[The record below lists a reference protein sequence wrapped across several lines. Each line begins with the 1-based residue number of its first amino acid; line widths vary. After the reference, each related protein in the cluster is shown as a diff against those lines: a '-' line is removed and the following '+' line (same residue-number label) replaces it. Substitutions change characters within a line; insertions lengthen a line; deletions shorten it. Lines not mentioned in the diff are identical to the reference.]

1 MTISFYFIHNNPF
14 PRFYVKNPSEHLAN
28 KHVKPS
34 IVLQQIQELFMAS
47 LPMELLPEACSVF
60 LSAAALPSPSAVS
73 LKLRTFQRCLSRY
86 EIETTNSHYRL
97 FWRND
102 KYTTKRDI
110 RDRPRILCYRPFGN
124 KVSCPP
130 FSAASSQPVLIR
142 LSPTT

>member
-73 LKLRTFQRCLSRY
+73 LKLRTFQRCLPDMKLKPQIVIIDY
-86 EIETTNSHYRL
+86 FEEMTNVPLKEI
-97 FWRND
+97 
-102 KYTTKRDI
+102 
-110 RDRPRILCYRPFGN
+110 
-124 KVSCPP
+124 
-130 FSAASSQPVLIR
+130 
-142 LSPTT
+142 